1 MRNTQLNAGLLLYL
15 IVWMMV
21 SQIYSVLFKMKD
33 I

>member
-15 IVWMMV
+15 ILWMMV